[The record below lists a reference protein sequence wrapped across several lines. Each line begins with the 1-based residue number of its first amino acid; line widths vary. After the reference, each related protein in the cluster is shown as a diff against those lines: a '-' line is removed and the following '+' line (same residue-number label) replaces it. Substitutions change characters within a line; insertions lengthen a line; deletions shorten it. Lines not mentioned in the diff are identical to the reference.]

1 MSKRQMD
8 ISSALLVLILLIF
21 VAGFASAIYILN
33 PDKLE
38 NEIAG
43 DRPINTLFVL
53 ENDKKPLST
62 FVLLYYPATKRMAF
76 FDIAGETGLLL
87 RKINRVDRIDT
98 VYDPRS
104 VSSYVQEVER
114 LLDLDINYEMV
125 FDMDS
130 LGKTVD
136 LLDGVTVFVP
146 TEVMIYDGAD
156 SIIFDVGYNNLD
168 GYKTNIYLTY
178 THDDDDIE
186 TVRLRRERFFSGFIR
201 RLGEKNSLLK
211 NKDLAAV
218 FSELIK
224 TNMNTK
230 TRIRLFDEWSKIDTN
245 RINIQTVGGNYRDV
259 SGQRL
264 LFPYYDGNLIK
275 DIVRQTLSALT
286 RSGVGNSERVFTVEV
301 LNGTTTAGLAGRTAE
316 LIRGFGYDV
325 IEIGNTDRNDY
336 EKTVVVDRSGVDGE
350 AKVFAGVINCQNITS
365 ENIHQLNNDMPA
377 IHELEYKADFTL
389 IIGKDFNGRYTQAR

>member
-1 MSKRQMD
+1 MSKRQID
-8 ISSALLVLILLIF
+8 ISSALLVVILLIF

-62 FVLLYYPATKRMAF
+62 FVLLYYPATKRMAI

-104 VSSYVQEVER
+104 AASYVQEVER
-114 LLDLDINYEMV
+114 LLDLDINYDIV
-125 FDMDS
+125 FDMDK
-130 LGKTVD
+130 LGKTVM
-136 LLDGVTVFVP
+136 P
-146 TEVMIYDGAD
+146 SEVQIYNGAD
-156 SIIFDVGYNNLD
+156 SIIFDVGYNTLD

-178 THDDDDIE
+178 TNEDDDAE
-186 TVRLRRERFFSGFIR
+186 TVRLRQERFFSGFIR
-201 RLGEKNSLLK
+201 RLGEKNAVLK
-211 NKDLAAV
+211 NKDLTAI

-230 TRIRLFDEWSKIDTN
+230 TRTRLFDEWAKIDTN

-275 DIVRQTLSALT
+275 DIVRQTLGALT
-286 RSGVGNSERVFTVEV
+286 RSGTGNSERVFTVEV
-301 LNGTTTAGLAGRTAE
+301 LNGTTTAGMAGRTAE
-316 LIRGFGYDV
+316 LIRSFGYDV
-325 IEIGNTDRNDY
+325 IEVGNTDRNDY

-350 AKVFAGVINCQNITS
+350 AKIFAGVINCANITT
-365 ENIHQLNNDMPA
+365 ENIHQMHNDMPA
-377 IHELEYKADFTL
+377 LHELEYKADFTL
-389 IIGKDFNGRYTQAR
+389 IIGKDFNGRYTQKR

>member
-1 MSKRQMD
+1 MSKRQID
-8 ISSALLVLILLIF
+8 ISSALLVVILLIF

-62 FVLLYYPATKRMAF
+62 FVLLYYPATKRIAI

-104 VSSYVQEVER
+104 VTAYVQEVER
-114 LLDLDINYEMV
+114 LLDLDINHEII
-125 FDMDS
+125 FDMDK

-146 TEVMIYDGAD
+146 SEVQIYSGAD
-156 SIIFDVGYNNLD
+156 SIIFDVGYNILD

-178 THDDDDIE
+178 THEDDDIE
-186 TVRLRRERFFSGFIR
+186 TVRLRQERFFSGFIR
-201 RLGEKNSLLK
+201 RLGEKNTLLK
-211 NKDLAAV
+211 NKDLAAI

-224 TNMNTK
+224 TNMNVK
-230 TRIRLFDEWSKIDTN
+230 TRTRLFDEWSKIDTN

-286 RSGVGNSERVFTVEV
+286 RSGAGNSERVFTVEV
-301 LNGTTTAGLAGRTAE
+301 LNGTTTAGMAGRTAE

-325 IEIGNTDRNDY
+325 IEVGNTDRNDY
-336 EKTVVVDRSGVDGE
+336 EKTVVVDRSGVTGE
-350 AKVFAGVINCQNITS
+350 AKIFAGVINCANITT
-365 ENIHQLNNDMPA
+365 ENIHQMHNDMPA